1 MMATTSQF
9 GISRRQLQDIMSQR
23 DSEGL
28 PSEYEGVLGIAER
41 LHTSANGGLSG
52 EPHDVAARKKEY
64 GTNYNPLLQVLQQKS
79 ILVVALAVIAR
90 TMLSKKLLNVI
101 AGLAFTDIVL
111 SATVEERKD
120 FPRIEGAILTAVVL
134 ILVVTIICTCINE
147 GLIRRDNYKK
157 LSADE
162 PRYSLMPHLVPHS
175 VFPYKYNVGVEIA
188 GSIIIN

>member
-1 MMATTSQF
+1 MATTSQF
-9 GISRRQLQDIMSQR
+9 GINRRQLQDIMSRQR

-28 PSEYEGVLGIAER
+28 SEYEGVLGIAEL

-64 GTNYNPLLQVLQQKS
+64 GTNYNPLLQLLQQKS
-79 ILVVALAVIAR
+79 ILVVALAVIAS
-90 TMLSKKLLNVI
+90 TVLSKKLLNVI
-101 AGLAFTDIVL
+101 AALALVNIVL

-120 FPRIEGAILTAVVL
+120 IAWIEGAAILTAVVL
-134 ILVVTIICTCINE
+134 ILVMTIICTCINE

-157 LSADE
+157 LSAEE

-175 VFPYKYNVGVEIA
+175 VFPC
-188 GSIIIN
+188 

>member
-1 MMATTSQF
+1 MATTSQF
-9 GISRRQLQDIMSQR
+9 GISRRQLQDIVSRQR
-23 DSEGL
+23 DSEGI
-28 PSEYEGVLGIAER
+28 PSEYEGVLGIAEL

-64 GTNYNPLLQVLQQKS
+64 GTNYNPLLQQKS
-79 ILVVALAVIAR
+79 ILVVALAVIAS
-90 TMLSKKLLNVI
+90 TILSKKLLNVI
-101 AGLAFTDIVL
+101 AALALVNIVL

-120 FPRIEGAILTAVVL
+120 IAWIEGAAILTAVVL
-134 ILVVTIICTCINE
+134 ILVMTIICTCINE

-157 LSADE
+157 LSAEE

-175 VFPYKYNVGVEIA
+175 DFPYKYNVDVEIA

>member
-1 MMATTSQF
+1 
-9 GISRRQLQDIMSQR
+9 MSQR
-23 DSEGL
+23 DIEGL

-64 GTNYNPLLQVLQQKS
+64 GTNYNPLLQLLQQKS

-90 TMLSKKLLNVI
+90 MMWSKKLLNMI
-101 AGLAFTDIVL
+101 AALAFADIVL

-120 FPRIEGAILTAVVL
+120 IAWIEGAIFTAVVL

-162 PRYSLMPHLVPHS
+162 PRYSLMPHS
-175 VFPYKYNVGVEIA
+175 VFP
-188 GSIIIN
+188 

>member
-1 MMATTSQF
+1 
-9 GISRRQLQDIMSQR
+9 MSQR

-28 PSEYEGVLGIAER
+28 QSEYEGVVGIAELLR
-41 LHTSANGGLSG
+41 TSANWGLSG
-52 EPHDVAARKKEY
+52 EPQDVTARKKEY
-64 GTNYNPLLQVLQQKS
+64 GTNYDVYNPLLQQKS
-79 ILVVALAVIAR
+79 ILVVALAVIAS
-90 TMLSKKLLNVI
+90 TILSKKLLNVI
-101 AGLAFTDIVL
+101 AALALVNIVL

-120 FPRIEGAILTAVVL
+120 IAWIEGAAILTAVVL
-134 ILVVTIICTCINE
+134 ILVMTIICTCINE

-175 VFPYKYNVGVEIA
+175 VFPYKYNVDVEIA

>member
-1 MMATTSQF
+1 MATTSQF

-28 PSEYEGVLGIAER
+28 PSEYEGVLGIAEL

-64 GTNYNPLLQVLQQKS
+64 GTNYDPLLRLLQQKS
-79 ILVVALAVIAR
+79 ILAVALAVIAS
-90 TMLSKKLLNVI
+90 TILSKKLLNVI
-101 AGLAFTDIVL
+101 AALALVNIVL
-111 SATVEERKD
+111 GATVEERKD
-120 FPRIEGAILTAVVL
+120 IAWIEGAAILTAVVL
-134 ILVVTIICTCINE
+134 ILVITIICTCIDE

-162 PRYSLMPHLVPHS
+162 PRYSLMPHLVHVPHS
-175 VFPYKYNVGVEIA
+175 VLTWK
-188 GSIIIN
+188 

>member
-1 MMATTSQF
+1 
-9 GISRRQLQDIMSQR
+9 MSQR
-23 DSEGL
+23 DIEGL

-64 GTNYNPLLQVLQQKS
+64 GTNYNPLLQLLQQKS

-90 TMLSKKLLNVI
+90 MMWSKKLLNMI
-101 AGLAFTDIVL
+101 AALAFADIVL

-120 FPRIEGAILTAVVL
+120 IAWIEGAIFTAVVL

-175 VFPYKYNVGVEIA
+175 VFP
-188 GSIIIN
+188 